1 MVRSGW
7 GARVA
12 VTAVAALLWAVPPFA
27 QEQQAVPAFP
37 TQAEA
42 ITVDVVVVDKDGHPV
57 KGLEKSDFT
66 LLEDG
71 RPQTISAFDPR
82 FLEPLSA
89 ERAAAETLDTGVAT
103 NESSAATG
111 GRTLAFLVDDMGIEP
126 VHMTYVAKAL
136 AEWLATKADPRD
148 DVTILT
154 TSGDAWWS
162 DEIGRGREDLLAV
175 LGRIRGR
182 KDSSNAR
189 DWISD
194 WEAFR
199 IDNYEGATGARAESA
214 GGLAPPAIGPP
225 TTPAQTDAAHG
236 PGDILGRVVARWGAN
251 GACGGC
257 NSCSSCV
264 QARARE
270 VLRASTRRTQTVL
283 SDIEQLSR
291 GLAGSRGRKSIVIV
305 SDGFLHDP
313 QSAAFDRAIDA
324 SQRGNTAAY
333 FIDARALEGPQGYG
347 ATLAVPISGGDMAL
361 MGMEH
366 QELEVAG
373 TSYVASATGGTT
385 IRNTNDLLGG
395 LERVADESSAYY
407 LLGYQ
412 PDRSANEKWH
422 KLEVKVDRKGV
433 TVRARRG
440 YSAAAAP
447 TPAAPAPAKTKKGE
461 PKAPTRALDPAATVT
476 AAQDAIPVRMA
487 PYLLE
492 ADAQGMIRVL
502 VALEVDTS
510 KLAFESVGDLRKTA
524 LDLTLVGVSRDLG
537 KVFPV
542 DERLQLEMSAKA
554 VGGWF
559 TFSRELRLPTGVAQV
574 RALVRE
580 VSSHHAGAVAER
592 LEIPAAK
599 EPRLSTPLLTD
610 RLETLANG
618 QKRLGPVAHR
628 HFASRGSLYCAYNA
642 YGLADSE
649 GRATLKVTGAF
660 TLQAVGGPVVSASP
674 PTVIAVGLEGAVT
687 RTLVLPLESLA
698 AGDYDLTLDVIDN
711 ASGRSLTEKARF
723 SVEPVKAATKGE

>member
-1 MVRSGW
+1 L
-7 GARVA
+7 VA
-12 VTAVAALLWAVPPFA
+12 ASAMAALTAVRPFA
-27 QEQQAVPAFP
+27 QEQQPVPAFP

-71 RPQTISAFDPR
+71 HPQTISAFEPR
-82 FLEPLSA
+82 FLEPLSP
-89 ERAAAETLDTGVAT
+89 EKAAAETLDTGVAT
-103 NESSAATG
+103 NETPTTTG
-111 GRTLAFLVDDMGIEP
+111 GRTLAFLVDDIGIEP

-148 DVTILT
+148 EVTLLT

-175 LGRIRGR
+175 LGRIKGR
-182 KDSSNAR
+182 KDSSDAR

-194 WEAFR
+194 WEALR
-199 IDNYEGATGARAESA
+199 IDTYEDATGARLESA
-214 GGLAPPAIGPP
+214 GPGAAAPQMGPP
-225 TTPAQTDAAHG
+225 TTPPPTDAGHG
-236 PGDILGRVVARWGAN
+236 PGDILGRVVTRWGAN
-251 GACGGC
+251 GACNCGAKC
-257 NSCSSCV
+257 EPCV

-270 VLRASTRRTQTVL
+270 VLRASSRRTQTVL

-305 SDGFLHDP
+305 SDGFIRDP
-313 QSAAFDRAIDA
+313 QMAAFDRAIDA

-333 FIDARALEGPQGYG
+333 FIDARALEGPSGYG
-347 ATLAVPISGGDMAL
+347 ANLAVPIEAGDVAL

-366 QELEVAG
+366 QELEVGG
-373 TSYVASATGGTT
+373 TSYIASATGGTT
-385 IRNTNDLLGG
+385 IHNTNDLLGG

-440 YSAAAAP
+440 YSAAPAP
-447 TPAAPAPAKTKKGE
+447 TPGASAPAKTKKGE
-461 PKAPTRALDPAATVT
+461 PKAPTRALDPAATV
-476 AAQDAIPVRMA
+476 AATEDAIPVRMA

-510 KLAFESVGDLRKTA
+510 KLTFESVGDMRKTA
-524 LDLTLVGVSRDLG
+524 LDLTLVGVSRDKG
-537 KVFPV
+537 KLFPV
-542 DERLQLEMSAKA
+542 DERLQMEMNAKA

-559 TFSRELRLPTGVAQV
+559 TFSRELRLPAGVAQV

-592 LEIPAAK
+592 LEIPVATQ
-599 EPRLSTPLLTD
+599 PRLSTPLLTD

-618 QKRLGPVAHR
+618 QKRLDPVAHR
-628 HFASRGSLYCAYNA
+628 LFAPRGSLYCAFSA

-649 GRATLKVTGAF
+649 GRATLKVTGAY

-687 RTLVLPLESLA
+687 RTLVLPLDSLA

-711 ASGRSLTEKARF
+711 VSGRSLTDKTRF
-723 SVEPVKAATKGE
+723 SVEPIKAATKGE